1 MTNLSDNF
9 GLSNRDIQSIRDIFK
24 KYPDVL
30 LVHIFGSRSK
40 GNYKPGSD
48 IDLAIMNKGVSF
60 NTLLKLNNEFE
71 ESSLPYKVDL
81 ADFNTLTNP
90 DFVDHIVR
98 VGKIFF
104 QREENANPSEN
115 IKLKKTDTTEK
126 GLETHITQHLCLV
139 NAFEE
144 RHFSL
149 YNRVDCVDEDL
160 LFNFLQ
166 ATQEKE
172 VKKLQAIHG
181 SNFRSKVL
189 YRLNNQ
195 IKTFGIIE
203 VLRKGI
209 TDNNIKLKLFFDK
222 PVSNL
227 NEKDLTLYNQNIF
240 SVTRQVHYSTQNEN
254 SLDLVAFI
262 NGLPIITFELK
273 NELTRQTVKDAIKQY
288 KTNRDPREEL
298 FRLGRC
304 MVHFAVDS
312 EQIWMATH
320 LKGEYTYFLPFNKGY
335 NNGAGNPPNPNGIKT
350 DYLWKDILTKDR
362 LTNIIQN
369 YVQLFEEETE
379 KILPDGKVKKEKVKK
394 LIFPRYHQFDAVDK
408 LLSNAKENGAG
419 KRYLIQHSAGSG
431 KSNSISWLA
440 HQLVGLFDKN
450 NENIVFDSVI
460 VVTDRKVLDAQIRN
474 NIKQFEQ
481 VKGVV
486 EAITEGSKQLKTALE
501 EGKKIIIT
509 TIQKFPYIVNEI
521 GELPGNKFA
530 IIIDEAHSSQ
540 SGNTAGKLNETLAK
554 DFEKVQVDDDEFV
567 FVDKDQYDELTS
579 EDLVVD
585 IVKGRKML
593 TNASYFAFTAT
604 PKNKTLEL
612 FGEKYNDNGKEKFSA
627 FHLYSMK
634 QAIEENFILDV
645 LQNYT
650 TYQSY
655 YALLKKIEDDPSYDK
670 NKAQKKLKIFVESHS
685 HAIAKKTALMIDHFM
700 DSVIRKSKINGL
712 AKAMVVTSSRR
723 NAVKYKKAFDKYLAD
738 TGNPYKAIVAF
749 SGEIDGQTEATLNHF
764 SSAAIPDKFKKS
776 EYRFLIVA
784 NKYQTGFDQ
793 PLLHT
798 MYVDKKLGGV
808 NAVQTLSRLNRKTAG
823 KEETFVLDF
832 ANDAEEI
839 KKSFDPFFE
848 TTILGEATD
857 PNKLFD
863 LQSSLDAFQVYTPEQ
878 VQEFSQKMITNVP
891 VDQLHSILDAA
902 ADVFRTSLTEEQQ
915 DDFRAKCKTYVR
927 LYVFLAQIVPF
938 VNPYLERLY
947 LFLNHLQ
954 NKLGKQ
960 RDEDLAQGILDNI
973 DMESY
978 RLQKEGEFNIQLQQ
992 GDELKPIPTAMR
1004 GGSAEPEMEYLSNI
1018 VKEFNDRFGTQFSNE
1033 DKVKKL
1039 AEDLMADVAQ
1049 DAEFV
1054 NAFRHSD
1061 EQNAKITFEEVLKR
1075 KLIDHIETNFEV
1087 FKEFNDNKEFR
1098 NFFAGTMFKIMQKD
1112 FLRFNAK

>member
-1 MTNLSDNF
+1 M
-9 GLSNRDIQSIRDIFK
+9 
-24 KYPDVL
+24 
-30 LVHIFGSRSK
+30 
-40 GNYKPGSD
+40 
-48 IDLAIMNKGVSF
+48 
-60 NTLLKLNNEFE
+60 
-71 ESSLPYKVDL
+71 
-81 ADFNTLTNP
+81 
-90 DFVDHIVR
+90 
-98 VGKIFF
+98 
-104 QREENANPSEN
+104 
-115 IKLKKTDTTEK
+115 KTDTTEK
-126 GLETHITQHLCLV
+126 GLEAHITQHLCLV
-139 NAFEE
+139 NAYEE
-144 RHFSL
+144 RHYSQ

-160 LFNFLQ
+160 FFNFLQ

-172 VKKLQAIHG
+172 VIKLQSIHG
-181 SNFRSKVL
+181 SNYRSKVL

-222 PVSNL
+222 PVSSL
-227 NEKDLTLYNQNIF
+227 NEKDLALYNQNIF
-240 SVTRQVHYSTQNEN
+240 SVTRQVHYSNQNEN
-254 SLDLVAFI
+254 SLDLVVFI
-262 NGLPIITFELK
+262 NGLPIVTFELK
-273 NELTRQTVKDAIKQY
+273 NELTKQTVKDAIKQY
-288 KTNRDPREEL
+288 KTNRDSKEEL

-304 MVHFAVDS
+304 LVHFAVDT
-312 EQIWMATH
+312 EQVWMATH
-320 LKGEYTYFLPFNKGY
+320 LKGESTYFLPFNKGN
-335 NNGAGNPPNPNGIKT
+335 NNGAGNPLNPNGIKT
-350 DYLWKDILTKDR
+350 DYLWNEILTKNR

-379 KILPDGKVKKEKVKK
+379 KILLDGKVKKEKVKK
-394 LIFPRYHQFDAVDK
+394 LIFPRYHQIDSVDK
-408 LLSNAKENGAG
+408 LLNNAKENGAG

-440 HQLVGLFDKN
+440 HQLVGLFDK
-450 NENIVFDSVI
+450 ENTNTVFDTVI

-501 EGKKIIIT
+501 DGKKIIIT

-540 SGNTAGKLNETLAK
+540 SGNTAGKLNETLSK
-554 DFEKVQVDDDEFV
+554 EIDDENV
-567 FVDKDQYDELTS
+567 EEWTDED
-579 EDLVVD
+579 EIVE

-593 TNASYFAFTAT
+593 SNASYFAFTAT

-612 FGEKYNDNGKEKFSA
+612 FGEKYNDNGKEKFKA

-655 YALLKKIEDDPSYDK
+655 YALLKKIEDDPAYDK
-670 NKAQKKLKIFVESHS
+670 NKSQKKLKIFVESHE
-685 HAIAKKTALMIDHFM
+685 HAIAKKTALIIDHFM
-700 DSVIRKSKINGL
+700 DSVIRQKKINGL
-712 AKAMVVTSSRR
+712 AKAMVVTSSRK
-723 NAVKYKKAFDKYLAD
+723 NAVKYKTAFDNYL
-738 TGNPYKAIVAF
+738 TKTNNPYKAIVAF
-749 SGEIDGQTEATLNHF
+749 SGDIDGETESSLNHF
-764 SSAAIPDKFKKS
+764 SSSAIPDEFKKS
-776 EYRFLIVA
+776 EFRFLIVA

-808 NAVQTLSRLNRKTAG
+808 NAVQTLSRLNRTTSG
-823 KEETFVLDF
+823 KKDTFVLDF

-863 LQSSLDAFQVYTPEQ
+863 LQAALDAFQVYTPEQ
-878 VQEFSQKMITNVP
+878 VQEFSQKIIANVP
-891 VDQLHSILDAA
+891 VDQLHTILDAA
-902 ADVFRTSLTEEQQ
+902 AEVFRTSLNEEQQ

-978 RLQKEGEFNIQLQQ
+978 RLQKEGEFNIHLQQ
-992 GDELKPIPTAMR
+992 GDELKPIPTDMR
-1004 GGSAEPEMEYLSNI
+1004 GGAAEPEMEYLSNI
-1018 VKEFNDRFGTQFSNE
+1018 VKAFNEKFGTTFTNE
-1033 DKVKKL
+1033 DKVRKMTQ
-1039 AEDLMADVAQ
+1039 DLMQDVKDDKSAM
-1049 DAEFV
+1049 DNISASLSR
-1054 NAFRHSD
+1054 ND
-1061 EQNAKITFEEVLKR
+1061 LQNAQITFADILKE
-1075 KLIDHIETNFEV
+1075 KMINHIDSNFEV
-1087 FKEFNDNKEFR
+1087 FKEYNDNPEFKA
-1098 NFFAGTMFKIMQKD
+1098 FLAGQMFKILIND
-1112 FLRFNAK
+1112 LAKAV

>member
-1 MTNLSDNF
+1 M
-9 GLSNRDIQSIRDIFK
+9 
-24 KYPDVL
+24 
-30 LVHIFGSRSK
+30 
-40 GNYKPGSD
+40 
-48 IDLAIMNKGVSF
+48 
-60 NTLLKLNNEFE
+60 
-71 ESSLPYKVDL
+71 
-81 ADFNTLTNP
+81 
-90 DFVDHIVR
+90 
-98 VGKIFF
+98 
-104 QREENANPSEN
+104 
-115 IKLKKTDTTEK
+115 KTDTTEK
-126 GLETHITQHLCLV
+126 GLEAHITQHLCLV

-144 RHFSL
+144 RHHSQ

-166 ATQEKE
+166 TTQEKE
-172 VKKLQAIHG
+172 VMKLQTIHG
-181 SNFRSKVL
+181 SNYRSKVL

-227 NEKDLTLYNQNIF
+227 NEKDFALYNQNIF
-240 SVTRQVHYSTQNEN
+240 SVTRQVHYSNQNEN
-254 SLDLVAFI
+254 SLDLVVFI
-262 NGLPIITFELK
+262 NGLPIVTFELK
-273 NELTRQTVKDAIKQY
+273 NELTKQTVKDAIKQY
-288 KTNRDPREEL
+288 KTNRDPKEEL

-304 MVHFAVDS
+304 LVHFAVDT
-312 EQIWMATH
+312 EQVWMATH
-320 LKGEYTYFLPFNKGY
+320 LKGENTYFLPFNKGN
-335 NNGAGNPPNPNGIKT
+335 NNGAGNPHNPNGIKT
-350 DYLWKDILTKDR
+350 DYLWNEILTKDR

-379 KILPDGKVKKEKVKK
+379 KIMPDGRVKKEKVKK
-394 LIFPRYHQFDAVDK
+394 LIFPRYHQIDSVDK
-408 LLSNAKENGAG
+408 LLSHAKENGAG

-440 HQLVGLFDKN
+440 HQLVGLFDK
-450 NENIVFDSVI
+450 ENTNTVFDTVI

-540 SGNTAGKLNETLAK
+540 SGNTAGKLNETLSK
-554 DFEKVQVDDDEFV
+554 ETDEEDV
-567 FVDKDQYDELTS
+567 EEWTDED
-579 EDLVVD
+579 EIVE

-593 TNASYFAFTAT
+593 SNASYFAFTAT

-612 FGEKYNDNGKEKFSA
+612 FGEKYNDNGKEKFKA

-655 YALLKKIEDDPSYDK
+655 YALLKKIEDDPAYDK
-670 NKAQKKLKIFVESHS
+670 NKAQKKLKIFVESHE
-685 HAIAKKTALMIDHFM
+685 HAIAKKTSLIIDHFM
-700 DSVIRKSKINGL
+700 DSVIRQKKINGL
-712 AKAMVVTSSRR
+712 AKAMVVTSSRK
-723 NAVKYKKAFDKYLAD
+723 NAVKFKTSFDNYLAK
-738 TGNPYKAIVAF
+738 TNNPYKAIVAF
-749 SGEIDGQTEATLNHF
+749 SGDICGETESSLNHF
-764 SSAAIPDKFKKS
+764 SSSAIPDEFKKS
-776 EYRFLIVA
+776 EFRFLIVA

-808 NAVQTLSRLNRKTAG
+808 NAVQTLSRLNRTTSG
-823 KEETFVLDF
+823 KKDTFVLDF

-863 LQSSLDAFQVYTPEQ
+863 LQAALDAFQVYTLEQ
-878 VQEFSQKMITNVP
+878 VQEFSQKIISNVP
-891 VDQLHSILDAA
+891 VDQLHTILDAA
-902 ADVFRTSLTEEQQ
+902 AEVFRTSLNEEQQ

-992 GDELKPIPTAMR
+992 GDELKPIPTNMR
-1004 GGSAEPEMEYLSNI
+1004 GGTAEPEMEYLSNI
-1018 VKEFNDRFGTQFSNE
+1018 VKAFNDKFGTTFTNE
-1033 DKVKKL
+1033 DKVRKMTQ
-1039 AEDLMADVAQ
+1039 DLMQDVKEDKSAM
-1049 DAEFV
+1049 DNISASLSR
-1054 NAFRHSD
+1054 ND
-1061 EQNAKITFEEVLKR
+1061 LQNAQITFADILKE
-1075 KLIDHIETNFEV
+1075 KMINHIDSNFEV
-1087 FKEFNDNKEFR
+1087 FKEYNDNPEFKA
-1098 NFFAGTMFKIMQKD
+1098 FLAGQMFKILINDLSKP
-1112 FLRFNAK
+1112 L

>member
-1 MTNLSDNF
+1 M
-9 GLSNRDIQSIRDIFK
+9 
-24 KYPDVL
+24 
-30 LVHIFGSRSK
+30 
-40 GNYKPGSD
+40 
-48 IDLAIMNKGVSF
+48 
-60 NTLLKLNNEFE
+60 
-71 ESSLPYKVDL
+71 
-81 ADFNTLTNP
+81 
-90 DFVDHIVR
+90 
-98 VGKIFF
+98 
-104 QREENANPSEN
+104 
-115 IKLKKTDTTEK
+115 KTDTTEK
-126 GLETHITQHLCLV
+126 GLEAHITQHLCLV

-144 RHFSL
+144 RHFSN
-149 YNRVDCVDEDL
+149 YNRVDCVDEEL

-172 VKKLQAIHG
+172 VMKLQTIHG

-227 NEKDLTLYNQNIF
+227 NEKDLALYNQNIF

-254 SLDLVAFI
+254 SLDMVVFI

-273 NELTRQTVKDAIKQY
+273 NELTKQTVKDAIKQY
-288 KTNRDPREEL
+288 KSNRDPKEEL

-304 MVHFAVDS
+304 LVHFALDS
-312 EQIWMATH
+312 DQIWMTTH
-320 LKGEYTYFLPFNKGY
+320 LKGESTYFLPFNKGY
-335 NNGAGNPPNPNGIKT
+335 NNGAGNPPNPSGIKT
-350 DYLWKDILTKDR
+350 AYLWKDILTKDR

-369 YVQLFEEETE
+369 YVQLFEEESE
-379 KILPDGKVKKEKVKK
+379 KLLPDGKFKKEKSKK
-394 LIFPRYHQFDAVDK
+394 LIFPRFHQLDAVDS
-408 LLSNAKENGAG
+408 LLFDAKEKGAG

-450 NENIVFDSVI
+450 NQQTVFDTVI

-521 GELPGNKFA
+521 GELPGNRFA

-540 SGNTAGKLNETLAK
+540 SGNTAGKLNETLK
-554 DFEKVQVDDDEFV
+554 KETEDNDNEDWTGEDEIV
-567 FVDKDQYDELTS
+567 E
-579 EDLVVD
+579 

-593 TNASYFAFTAT
+593 SNASYFAFTAT

-612 FGEKYNDNGKEKFSA
+612 FGEKYNEGGKEKFRA
-627 FHLYSMK
+627 YHLYSMK
-634 QAIEENFILDV
+634 QAIEEGFILDV

-655 YALLKKIEDDPSYDK
+655 YGLLKKIEDDPSYDK
-670 NKAQKKLKIFVESHS
+670 AKAQKKLRIFVESHE

-700 DSVIRKSKINGL
+700 DNVIRKAKINGL
-712 AKAMVVTSSRR
+712 AKAMIVTSSRK
-723 NAVKYKKAFDKYLAD
+723 NAVKYKHAFDKYLSNN
-738 TGNPYKAIVAF
+738 GIPYKAIVAF
-749 SGEIDGQTEATLNHF
+749 SGEIDGQTEASLNKF
-764 SSAAIPDKFKKS
+764 SSASLPEEFKKS

-808 NAVQTLSRLNRKTAG
+808 SAVQTLSRLNRTTFG
-823 KEETFVLDF
+823 KKDTFVLDF
-832 ANDAEEI
+832 VNEALEI
-839 KKSFDPFFE
+839 KSSFDPFFE
-848 TTILGEATD
+848 TTILGESTD
-857 PNKLFD
+857 SNKLFD
-863 LQSSLDAFQVYTPEQ
+863 LQKALDEFQVYSNEQ
-878 VQEFSQKMITNVP
+878 IQDFSQKIISNVS
-891 VDQLHSILDAA
+891 VDQLHTILDSS
-902 ADVFRTSLTEEQQ
+902 VEIFRNSLTEEEQ

-954 NKLGKQ
+954 NKIGKK
-960 RDEDLAQGILDNI
+960 REEDLAQGILDNI
-973 DMESY
+973 DMDSY

-992 GDELKPIPTAMR
+992 GDELKPIPTDMR
-1004 GGSAEPEMEYLSNI
+1004 GGAAEPEIEYLSNI
-1018 VKEFNDRFGTQFSNE
+1018 VKAFNDKFGTSFTNE
-1033 DKVKKL
+1033 DKVKKMT
-1039 AEDLMADVAQ
+1039 EDLMTDVAQ
-1049 DAEFV
+1049 DDEFV
-1054 NAFRHSD
+1054 NAFKFSD
-1061 EQNAKITFEEVLKR
+1061 EQNAMITFEEVLKR
-1075 KLIDHIETNFEV
+1075 KLINHIESNFEV

-1098 NFFAGTMFKIMQKD
+1098 DFFAGTMFQMMQRD
-1112 FLRFNAK
+1112 FLKYNSLNSRK

>member
-1 MTNLSDNF
+1 M
-9 GLSNRDIQSIRDIFK
+9 
-24 KYPDVL
+24 
-30 LVHIFGSRSK
+30 
-40 GNYKPGSD
+40 
-48 IDLAIMNKGVSF
+48 
-60 NTLLKLNNEFE
+60 
-71 ESSLPYKVDL
+71 
-81 ADFNTLTNP
+81 
-90 DFVDHIVR
+90 
-98 VGKIFF
+98 
-104 QREENANPSEN
+104 
-115 IKLKKTDTTEK
+115 KTDTTEK
-126 GLETHITQHLCLV
+126 GLEAHITLHLCLV

-144 RHFSL
+144 RHHSQ
-149 YNRVDCVDEDL
+149 YNRLDCVDEDL
-160 LFNFLQ
+160 LFNFLHT
-166 ATQEKE
+166 TQEKE
-172 VKKLQAIHG
+172 VLKLQTIHG
-181 SNFRSKVL
+181 SNYRSKVL

-227 NEKDLTLYNQNIF
+227 NEKDLALFNQNIF
-240 SVTRQVHYSTQNEN
+240 SVTRQVHYSNQNEN
-254 SLDLVAFI
+254 SLDLVVFI
-262 NGLPIITFELK
+262 NGLPIVTFELK
-273 NELTRQTVKDAIKQY
+273 NELTKQTVKDAIKQY
-288 KTNRDPREEL
+288 KTNRDPKEEL

-304 MVHFAVDS
+304 LVHFSVDT
-312 EQIWMATH
+312 EQVWMATH
-320 LKGEYTYFLPFNKGY
+320 LKGENTYFLPFNKGN

-350 DYLWKDILTKDR
+350 DYLWNEILTKDR

-394 LIFPRYHQFDAVDK
+394 LIFPRFHQIDSVDR
-408 LLSNAKENGAG
+408 LLNNAKENGAG

-440 HQLVGLFDKN
+440 HQLVGLFDK
-450 NENIVFDSVI
+450 ENANTVFDTVI
-460 VVTDRKVLDAQIRN
+460 VVTDRKMLDAQIRN

-540 SGNTAGKLNETLAK
+540 SGNTAGKLNETLSK
-554 DFEKVQVDDDEFV
+554 ETDEENAEEWT
-567 FVDKDQYDELTS
+567 DED
-579 EDLVVD
+579 EIVE

-593 TNASYFAFTAT
+593 SNASYFAFTAT

-612 FGEKYNDNGKEKFSA
+612 FGEKYNDNGKEKFKA

-655 YALLKKIEDDPSYDK
+655 YALLKKIEDDPAYDK
-670 NKAQKKLKIFVESHS
+670 NKAQKKLKIFVESHE
-685 HAIAKKTALMIDHFM
+685 HAIAKKTALIIDHFM
-700 DSVIRKSKINGL
+700 DSVIRQKKINGL
-712 AKAMVVTSSRR
+712 AKAMVVTSSRK
-723 NAVKYKKAFDKYLAD
+723 NAVKYKTAFDNYLAK
-738 TGNPYKAIVAF
+738 TYNPYKAIVAF
-749 SGEIDGQTEATLNHF
+749 SGEIDGKTETALNHF
-764 SSAAIPDKFKKS
+764 SSASIPDEFKKS
-776 EYRFLIVA
+776 EFRFLIVA
-784 NKYQTGFDQ
+784 NKFQTGFDQ

-808 NAVQTLSRLNRKTAG
+808 NAVQTLSRLNRTTAG
-823 KEETFVLDF
+823 KKGTFVLDF

-863 LQSSLDAFQVYTPEQ
+863 LQTSLDAFQVYTIEQ
-878 VQEFSQKMITNVP
+878 VQEFSQKIIANVP
-891 VDQLHSILDAA
+891 VDQLHAILDAA
-902 ADVFRTSLTEEQQ
+902 AEVFRTTFKEEQQ

-938 VNPYLERLY
+938 INPYLERLY

-973 DMESY
+973 DMDSY

-992 GDELKPIPTAMR
+992 GDELKPIPTDMR
-1004 GGSAEPEMEYLSNI
+1004 GGTAEPEMEYLSNI
-1018 VKEFNDRFGTQFSNE
+1018 VKAFNDKFGTTFTNE
-1033 DKVKKL
+1033 DKVRKMTQ
-1039 AEDLMADVAQ
+1039 DLMQDVKDDKAAM
-1049 DAEFV
+1049 DNISASLIK
-1054 NAFRHSD
+1054 ND
-1061 EQNAKITFEEVLKR
+1061 LQNAQITFADILKA
-1075 KLIDHIETNFEV
+1075 KMINHIDSNFEV
-1087 FKEFNDNKEFR
+1087 FKEYNDNPEFKA
-1098 NFFAGTMFKIMQKD
+1098 FLAGQMFKILIND
-1112 FLRFNAK
+1112 LAKAV